1 MSVLDNAQLDV
12 LVEKVVEK
20 IRREMGGSDAGARAA
35 ATAAIAQAAGPEKA
49 RAVYSPGA
57 KSRGPARGRRG
68 VFDTLDE
75 AVNAARHAFEEFG
88 QTSLETRF
96 KIIRA
101 MRAVVADRAAEWATL
116 SVQET
121 GLGRVEDKIKKNQLA
136 ALKTPGPEIL
146 KPIAMTGDHGLTL
159 HERAPF
165 GVIGSITPST
175 NPTET
180 VTNNA
185 ISMLAGGN
193 TVVFNVHPGAK
204 KVSRKLV
211 EEFNDA
217 IVAAGGPENCVTC
230 IAEPTLDSAQALMKH
245 PGIRV
250 IVVTGGGAVVKAAMA
265 SGKRAICAGPG
276 NPPVVVDETADIE
289 QAGRDV
295 VLGASFD
302 NNIICIV
309 EKELFVVDS
318 VADKLKGVMLRSG
331 AVELNAR
338 QLREIEKLVIV
349 DDHPHRD
356 FVGKNA
362 AVIAKAAGIT
372 VPDETR
378 LLIAEV
384 DEAHPLVQI
393 EMLMPVFPMVRVR
406 NVEEAIAAA
415 VRAEH
420 GFFHTAVM
428 HSRNIDHLSEMA
440 SRVNT
445 SIFIKNG
452 PAVAGLGY
460 NGEGHTAWTIAG
472 SSGDGLTT
480 ALTYTRE
487 RRCTLKEHFRI
498 V

>member
-1 MSVLDNAQLDV
+1 MAGLDNSQIDQ

-20 IRREMGGSDAGARAA
+20 LRRELSDTASSPGIPVGHRGVGGGK
-35 ATAAIAQAAGPEKA
+35 AQAI
-49 RAVYSPGA
+49 YSPGA
-57 KSRGPARGRRG
+57 RGRNPGASRGRRG
-68 VFDTLDE
+68 IFDSLDGAVE
-75 AVNAARHAFEEFG
+75 AAGRAFEEL
-88 QTSLETRF
+88 QEISLETRGRM
-96 KIIRA
+96 IEA
-101 MRAVVADRAAEWATL
+101 MRRTVLDRVKEISTL
-116 SVQET
+116 AHEET
-121 GLGRVEDKIKKNQLA
+121 KLGRVDDKILKNTLA
-136 ALKTPGPEIL
+136 ASKTPGIEIL
-146 KPIAMTGDHGLTL
+146 RTLAFSGDMGLTI

-180 VTNNA
+180 LTNNA

-204 KVSRKLV
+204 KICRLLV
-211 EEFNDA
+211 EWFNDA
-217 IVAAGGPENCVTC
+217 IVAVGGPENCITSL
-230 IAEPTLDSAQALMKH
+230 AEPTIESAQGLMKH
-245 PGIRV
+245 PGIKV
-250 IVVTGGGAVVKAAMA
+250 IVVTGGGAVVKAAMS

-289 QAGRDV
+289 AAGKNV

-309 EKELFVVDS
+309 EKELFVVEK
-318 VADKLKGVMLRSG
+318 VADELKKVMLRSG
-331 AVELNAR
+331 AFELTGR
-338 QLREIEKLVIV
+338 QIAAVEKLVV
-349 DDHPHRD
+349 ADDHPHKD
-356 FVGKNA
+356 FVGRNA
-362 AVIAKAAGIT
+362 SVIAKAAGFH

-384 DEAHPLVQI
+384 DEGHPFVQL
-393 EMLMPVFPMVRVR
+393 ELLMPVFPMVRVR
-406 NVEEAIAAA
+406 NVEDAIAAA

-428 HSRNIDHLSEMA
+428 HSRNIDALSDMA

-460 NGEGHTAWTIAG
+460 GGEGHTAWTIAG

-487 RRCTLKEHFRI
+487 RRCTLKERFRI

>member
-1 MSVLDNAQLDV
+1 MAGIDHSQLDA

-20 IRREMGGSDAGARAA
+20 IRRELGDSPG
-35 ATAAIAQAAGPEKA
+35 AQAAAAQAVASHAASSGKA

-57 KSRGPARGRRG
+57 RSGRSAHGRRG
-68 VFDTLDE
+68 VFDTLDD
-75 AVNAARHAFEEFG
+75 AVAAAGKAFEEYQ
-88 QTSLETRF
+88 QTSLETRY
-96 KIIRA
+96 KIIA
-101 MRAVVADRAAEWATL
+101 NMRRVILDRAAEWANA

-121 GLGRVEDKIKKNQLA
+121 GLGRVEDKLKKNILA
-136 ALKTPGPEIL
+136 AAKTPGPEIL
-146 KPIAMTGDHGLTL
+146 RPVAMTGDHGLTL

-185 ISMLAGGN
+185 ISMLSGGN

-230 IAEPTLDSAQALMKH
+230 IAEPTLDSAQGLMKH

-250 IVVTGGGAVVKAAMA
+250 IVVTGGGAVVKAAMS

-276 NPPVVVDETADIE
+276 NPPVVVDETADLE

-309 EKELFVVDS
+309 EKELFVVDR
-318 VADKLKGVMLRSG
+318 VADELKRVMLRSG
-331 AVELNAR
+331 AYELNAR
-338 QLREIEKLVIV
+338 QLREVEKAVIV
-349 DDHPHRD
+349 DDHPNRD

-372 VPDETR
+372 VPEETR

-384 DEAHPLVQI
+384 DEMHPLVQI
-393 EMLMPVFPMVRVR
+393 EQLMPVFPMVRVR

-460 NGEGHTAWTIAG
+460 DGEGHTAWTIAG

-487 RRCTLKEHFRI
+487 RRCTMKEHFRI

>member
-1 MSVLDNAQLDV
+1 MAVLDSSQLDQ

-20 IRREMGGSDAGARAA
+20 IRREMSAG
-35 ATAAIAQAAGPEKA
+35 TVTGNAQAIVGDSHP

-57 KSRGPARGRRG
+57 RGRTPLRGRRG
-68 VFDTLDE
+68 VFESLDD
-75 AVNAARHAFEEFG
+75 AVSAARVAFEQLGE
-88 QTSLETRF
+88 TSLETRY
-96 KIIRA
+96 KMIDG
-101 MRAVVADRAAEWATL
+101 MRHVLADRVKEWSAAAVE
-116 SVQET
+116 ET
-121 GLGRVEDKIKKNQLA
+121 GLGRVEDKVHKNLLA

-146 KPIAMTGDHGLTL
+146 RPISFTGDHGLTL

-165 GVIGSITPST
+165 GVIGAITPST

-204 KVSRKLV
+204 KVSRALV
-211 EEFNDA
+211 EQFNDA
-217 IVAAGGPENCVTC
+217 IVAAGGPESCVTC
-230 IAEPTLDSAQALMKH
+230 IAEPTIESAQALMKH
-245 PGIRV
+245 AGIRV
-250 IVVTGGGAVVKAAMA
+250 IVVTGGGAVVKAAMS

-276 NPPVVVDETADIE
+276 NPPVVVDETADLE

-309 EKELFVVDS
+309 EKELFVVES
-318 VADKLKGVMLRSG
+318 VADALKKVMLRSG
-331 AVELNAR
+331 AFEMSNK
-338 QLREIEKLVIV
+338 QLRDVEKLVIA
-349 DDHPHRD
+349 DGHPHKD
-356 FVGKNA
+356 FIGKNA
-362 AVIAKAAGIT
+362 AVIARAAGFH
-372 VPDETR
+372 VPEETR

-384 DEAHPLVQI
+384 DEQHPLVQL
-393 EMLMPVFPMVRVR
+393 EMLMPVFPMVRVK
-406 NVEEAIAAA
+406 NVEDAIAAA

-420 GFFHTAVM
+420 GNFHTAVM
-428 HSRNIDHLSEMA
+428 HSRNIDNLSNMA

-445 SIFIKNG
+445 TIFIKNG

-472 SSGDGLTT
+472 SSGDGLTN

>member
-1 MSVLDNAQLDV
+1 MIDSSQLDV

-20 IRREMGGSDAGARAA
+20 IRREMSAPPASSATSSQGA
-35 ATAAIAQAAGPEKA
+35 PEAKP
-49 RAVYSPGA
+49 RAVFSPGVRA
-57 KSRGPARGRRG
+57 RGPARGRRG

-75 AVNAARHAFEEFG
+75 AVAAARSAFEEFQ
-88 QTSLETRF
+88 QTSLDTRY
-96 KIIRA
+96 KIIKA
-101 MRAVVADRAAEWATL
+101 MRHVVADRAAEWATL

-121 GLGRVEDKIKKNQLA
+121 GLGRVEDKIQKNLLA
-136 ALKTPGPEIL
+136 SLKTPGPEIL
-146 KPIAMTGDHGLTL
+146 KPIAVTGDHGLTL

-165 GVIGSITPST
+165 GVIGTITPST

-185 ISMLAGGN
+185 ISMLSGGN

-204 KVSRKLV
+204 KVCRKLV

-230 IAEPTLDSAQALMKH
+230 IAEPTIESAQALMKH

-250 IVVTGGGAVVKAAMA
+250 IVVTGGGAVVKAAMS
-265 SGKRAICAGPG
+265 SGKRAVCAGPG
-276 NPPVVVDETADIE
+276 NPPVVVDETADLE

-309 EKELFVVDS
+309 EKELFVVES
-318 VADKLKGVMLRSG
+318 VADKLKSVMLRHG
-331 AVELNAR
+331 AFELNAR
-338 QLREIEKLVIV
+338 QLREVEKLVVV
-349 DDHPHRD
+349 DNHPHKD

-362 AVIAKAAGIT
+362 AVIAKAAGIQ
-372 VPDETR
+372 VPEDTR
-378 LLIAEV
+378 LLLAEV
-384 DEAHPLVQI
+384 DEMHPLVQL

-460 NGEGHTAWTIAG
+460 KGEGHTAWTIAG

>member
-1 MSVLDNAQLDV
+1 MAVLDSSQLDQ

-20 IRREMGGSDAGARAA
+20 IRREMGSDQVAGNAS
-35 ATAAIAQAAGPEKA
+35 AIVGGGHP
-49 RAVYSPGA
+49 RAVYSPGTKGHA
-57 KSRGPARGRRG
+57 PIRGRRG
-68 VFDTLDE
+68 VFETLDD
-75 AVNAARHAFEEFG
+75 AVSAARDAFEQLAE
-88 QTSLETRF
+88 TSLETRY
-96 KIIRA
+96 KMIEA
-101 MRAVVADRAAEWATL
+101 MRQAVASRVKEWATL
-116 SVQET
+116 AVEET
-121 GLGRVEDKIKKNQLA
+121 GLGRVEDKIHKNLLA

-146 KPIAMTGDHGLTL
+146 RPISFTGDYGLTL

-185 ISMLAGGN
+185 ISMVSGGN

-204 KVSRKLV
+204 KVSRALI
-211 EEFNDA
+211 EQFNDA
-217 IVAAGGPENCVTC
+217 IVSAGGPENCVTC
-230 IAEPTLDSAQALMKH
+230 LAEPTIDSAQGLMKH

-250 IVVTGGGAVVKAAMA
+250 IVVTGGGAVVKAAMS

-309 EKELFVVDS
+309 EKELFVVQS
-318 VADKLKGVMLRSG
+318 VADALKKVMLRSG
-331 AVELNAR
+331 AFEISGK
-338 QLREIEKLVIV
+338 QLRDLEKTVIV
-349 DDHPHRD
+349 DDHPSRD
-356 FVGKNA
+356 FIGKNA
-362 AVIAKAAGIT
+362 SVIARAAGFH

-378 LLIAEV
+378 LLLAEV
-384 DEAHPLVQI
+384 DEGHPLVQL
-393 EMLMPVFPMVRVR
+393 EMLMPVFPMVRVK
-406 NVEEAIAAA
+406 NVEDAIAAA

-428 HSRNIDHLSEMA
+428 HSRNIDNLSNMA